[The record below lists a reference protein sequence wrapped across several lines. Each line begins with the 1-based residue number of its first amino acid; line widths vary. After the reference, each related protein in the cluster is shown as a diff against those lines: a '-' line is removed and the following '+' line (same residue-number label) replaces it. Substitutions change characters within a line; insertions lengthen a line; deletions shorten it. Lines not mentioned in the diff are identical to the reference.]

1 MKGVKYNLTIKL
13 KDNEE
18 FVKKNIDIFELIET
32 TKRIFK
38 TKYDLEVHINKTI
51 SYNILNKNK
60 EGFKK
65 RPNKLFRELV
75 EIKKYYDII

>member
-18 FVKKNIDIFELIET
+18 YVKKNIDIFEIIET

-51 SYNILNKNK
+51 AHNILNMNK
-60 EGFKK
+60 PDFKK

>member
-13 KDNEE
+13 KENEE
-18 FVKKNIDIFELIET
+18 FIKKNLDMFEIIDTI
-32 TKRIFK
+32 KRIFQ
-38 TKYDLEVHINKTI
+38 TKYDLEVNINKTI